1 MGIPEKT
8 RELTSTIGKVLND
21 LSRDLEENMNDSA
34 QKFER
39 QITKLN
45 TEVPKAIESLKDGLA
60 SIAPEFMDYQEEKQ
74 IIKRLEA
81 LCKM

>member
-1 MGIPEKT
+1 
-8 RELTSTIGKVLND
+8 
-21 LSRDLEENMNDSA
+21 MNDSA

-74 IIKRLEA
+74 IIKYYCPVKVFLST
-81 LCKM
+81 